1 MVKRFFQ
8 VVVVFFAIYSFV
20 FVPLGKKTALEHLR
34 AIFGTPAAR
43 EAAEEVKGG
52 VTRLVRRLE
61 SEARQSTEKTDR
73 RLRERDAEQ
82 SETAE
87 QRETADP
94 SDAARAREPGEPRE
108 EKTPRGEKVPKGEP
122 GAHDGARAEE
132 AATPRPTP
140 KLRAL
145 SAEAPAPVQH

>member
-20 FVPLGKKTALEHLR
+20 FVPLGKKTALEHVR

-52 VTRLVRRLE
+52 VTRLVRRLQ

-73 RLRERDAEQ
+73 RLSEHDAEQ
-82 SETAE
+82 RDVAQTERENEPRAE
-87 QRETADP
+87 MAPREARVERDEKRPRDERAQREE
-94 SDAARAREPGEPRE
+94 SAARDDA
-108 EKTPRGEKVPKGEP
+108 
-122 GAHDGARAEE
+122 ARAEE
-132 AATPRPTP
+132 AAAPRTP

-145 SAEAPAPVQH
+145 SAGAPAPVQH